1 MYCDFHTHSFENCD
15 STSKKCISFY
25 DQVSFENFL
34 TSNVKCNDKTKIAIG
49 VHPWY
54 LDEEFFK
61 YIKSLFSE
69 DKSTEKSIK
78 NIVSC
83 VGEIGVDFAVKK
95 YDLAFQLEA
104 FERQLDF
111 AISHNLPVIIHNVKG
126 FHNLVQNIKKLKN
139 VKSCVF
145 HGYSGTY
152 EEAMYFLRH
161 NVNAFFSFGK
171 NLLNNSKK
179 TLDCFKNLP
188 DEKIGLET
196 DNEIT
201 QAIKIEAVYKKAF
214 ELKKIKNQENI
225 NNFMVQIE
233 HNFDSIFT

>member
-54 LDEEFFK
+54 IDEEFFS

-69 DKSTEKSIK
+69 NSSDTTQKNNISSI
-78 NIVSC
+78 
-83 VGEIGVDFAVKK
+83 GEIGFDFLKNNF
-95 YDLAFQLEA
+95 DLICQQDF

-111 AISHNLPVIIHNVKG
+111 AINHNLPVIIHNVKG
-126 FHNLVQNIKKLKN
+126 FHCLVKYTKKLKN

-152 EEAMYFLRH
+152 EEALYFLRH

-179 TLDCFKNLP
+179 TQDCFKNLP

-201 QAIKIEAVYKKAF
+201 QTIKIVDVYKKAF